1 MTITLPAAPTMSSW
15 QRVRST
21 VRTHRVFLVLLGVAG
36 LLRLVIMEAYHPAF
50 WYDGDSGS
58 YLSATGRPLAP
69 TAQLASGYVVFLKV
83 LRFTGLTTSITY
95 VQHLLGLGIAVGVY
109 VLLQRRGVARW
120 VSCLAVTPLLF
131 DSLVLTIEHHILVET
146 LYTALLCGAIGVL
159 LWRRPTVRVGMVS
172 GALMAAAWFVKPLAL
187 PLVVVLA
194 GYLML
199 RRTGWRTWTAFLL
212 TFAVGYLGALI
223 WVNGR
228 ASPYDSNN
236 IAFYSRVAGFAHCD
250 TLVLTEQ
257 ERTLCPAPDI
267 LGHRPDWYA
276 WVSQSPGYPYRNNRS
291 GDPILRDFALAVV
304 TQQPGDY
311 ARAVSREVEAH
322 FVDGVELGPEF
333 DCLNGRYSMPADV
346 RVEGGGECHP
356 QMAAPYFSSPHVAP
370 KFLPGPTPLTNALAS
385 YSRVAHT
392 PRLAVTG
399 VFVLVL
405 VALLFRGR
413 WRRRQMMNGS
423 RVEMAG
429 RRGPEALVGDAV
441 MLAVVSLAI
450 IVLPVLVGMYEPRYA
465 LPALPFLALAAGF
478 AARSL
483 SLGFRRAQPAVPPAV
498 SVSFPAGPSGP
509 VGAAGPGSAAGP
521 VEPVVVG
528 TSTVPPIP
536 AEPPEPPDP
545 ADPPDGS
552 EAVRGAP
559 EVPGARATNMRVR
572 WAFWTGAVHR
582 STGNRRRGRD
592 GRTNAA
598 RTG

>member
-1 MTITLPAAPTMSSW
+1 
-15 QRVRST
+15 
-21 VRTHRVFLVLLGVAG
+21 
-36 LLRLVIMEAYHPAF
+36 
-50 WYDGDSGS
+50 
-58 YLSATGRPLAP
+58 
-69 TAQLASGYVVFLKV
+69 
-83 LRFTGLTTSITY
+83 
-95 VQHLLGLGIAVGVY
+95 
-109 VLLQRRGVARW
+109 
-120 VSCLAVTPLLF
+120 LLF

-146 LYTALLCGAIGVL
+146 LYTALLCGAVGVL
-159 LWRRPTVRVGMVS
+159 LWRRPTVRVAMVS
-172 GALMAAAWFVKPLAL
+172 GALLAAAWFVKPLAL
-187 PLVVVLA
+187 PLVVVLV

-212 TFAVGYLGALI
+212 TFAVGYLGVMI
-223 WVNGR
+223 WVDGR
-228 ASPYDSNN
+228 ASPYGANN

-250 TLVLTEQ
+250 TLRLTEQ
-257 ERTLCPAPDI
+257 ERTLCPTPDI

-276 WVSQSPGYPYRNNRS
+276 WVSQSPGYPYRQSRS
-291 GDPILRDFALAVV
+291 GDPILRDFAIAVV

-311 ARAVSREVEAH
+311 FRAVGREVEAH
-322 FVDGVELGPEF
+322 FVDGVDLGPEF

-346 RVEGGGECHP
+346 RVEGGGDCHP
-356 QMAAPYFSSPHVAP
+356 QMAAPYFTSARVDP

-392 PRLAVTG
+392 PRLAVSG

-413 WRRRQMMNGS
+413 WRRRQIMNGS

-429 RRGPEALVGDAV
+429 RRGSEALVGDAL

-450 IVLPVLVGMYEPRYA
+450 IVLPVIVGMYEPRYA

-483 SLGFRRAQPAVPPAV
+483 SLGFRRPRPVVPPAV
-498 SVSFPAGPSGP
+498 SLSFPAGP
-509 VGAAGPGSAAGP
+509 AGPERPGALGGP
-521 VEPVVVG
+521 GGPGAPGPGGPDGPAEPVVVG
-528 TSTVPPIP
+528 TSVVPPVP
-536 AEPPEPPDP
+536 ADPPDPPDP
-545 ADPPDGS
+545 ADPADGS
-552 EAVRGAP
+552 EDVRSTP
-559 EVPGARATNMRVR
+559 EVPGARATNMRLR

-582 STGNRRRGRD
+582 TTGNRRRGRA

>member
-1 MTITLPAAPTMSSW
+1 VTITLPAAPTLSTW

-21 VRTHRVFLVLLGVAG
+21 ARTHRVFLVLLGMAG
-36 LLRLVIMEAYHPAF
+36 LLRLLIMEAYHPAF

-58 YLSATGRPLAP
+58 YLGASARPLTP
-69 TAQLASGYVVFLKV
+69 TAQLANGYVIFLKV
-83 LRFTGLTTSITY
+83 LRFTGLTTSISY
-95 VQHLLGLGIAVGVY
+95 LQHLLGLGIAVGVY
-109 VLLQRRGVARW
+109 ALLQRRGVARW
-120 VSCLAVTPLLF
+120 ISCLVVTPLLF

-146 LYTALLCGAIGVL
+146 LYTALICAAVGVL
-159 LWRRPTVRVGMVS
+159 LWRPRPTVRVAVVS
-172 GALMAAAWFVKPLAL
+172 GVLLAAAWFVKPLAL

-194 GYLML
+194 GYLVL

-212 TFAVGYLGALI
+212 TFAVGYLGVMI
-223 WVNGR
+223 WVDGR
-228 ASPYDSNN
+228 ASPYGANN

-250 TLVLTEQ
+250 TLVLTDQ

-276 WVSQSPGYPYRNNRS
+276 WVSQSPGYPYRQTRS
-291 GDPILRDFALAVV
+291 GDPILRDFAIAVV
-304 TQQPGDY
+304 SQQPGDY
-311 ARAVSREVEAH
+311 VRAVSREVEAH

-346 RVEGGGECHP
+346 RVEGGGDCHP
-356 QMAAPYFSSPHVAP
+356 QMAAPYFTSARVDP
-370 KFLPGPTPLTNALAS
+370 KFLPGPTPLTQTLSS
-385 YSRVAHT
+385 YSGAAHT

-405 VALLFRGR
+405 VSLLFRGR
-413 WRRRQMMNGS
+413 WRRRQIMNGS

-429 RRGPEALVGDAV
+429 RRGSEALVADAV

-465 LPALPFLALAAGF
+465 LPALPFLAVAAGF

-483 SLGFRRAQPAVPPAV
+483 SLGFRRPRPVAPPAVP
-498 SVSFPAGPSGP
+498 VSFPAGP
-509 VGAAGPGSAAGP
+509 VD
-521 VEPVVVG
+521 PVVVG
-528 TSTVPPIP
+528 SAPVPPVPAEPADPLPAEPVDPPEPSDP
-536 AEPPEPPDP
+536 AEPPGDPD
-545 ADPPDGS
+545 DI
-552 EAVRGAP
+552 R
-559 EVPGARATNMRVR
+559 GARATNMRVR

-582 STGNRRRGRD
+582 STGNRRRGRA